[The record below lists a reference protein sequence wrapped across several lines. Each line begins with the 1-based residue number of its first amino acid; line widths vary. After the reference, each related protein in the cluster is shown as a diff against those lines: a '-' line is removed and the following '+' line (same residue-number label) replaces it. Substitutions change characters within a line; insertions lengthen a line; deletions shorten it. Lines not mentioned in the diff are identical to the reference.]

1 MGCGGVGRCPIF
13 CFCLIG
19 VSVVVD
25 CLVWFVCLFVV
36 NLPAV
41 FTVALFSQNSD
52 LHLYICI

>member
-1 MGCGGVGRCPIF
+1 MGRCPIF
-13 CFCLIG
+13 CFCFCLIG
-19 VSVVVD
+19 VFVVVVD

-36 NLPAV
+36 NLPAG